1 MRFEPT
7 LLAILDIGGY
17 TRFIR
22 QRATTLPHAEEII
35 TALLEA
41 VIDGAELP
49 LQLNKLEGDAA
60 LLWADAGLT
69 PRAAAASALRRIEAA
84 FGAFDRRRAAIAQE
98 RSHCECGAC
107 ANIGALEIKALLHVG
122 DVAHKQV
129 RGLHELAGEAV
140 ILLHRLLKNRVAAPR
155 YVLLTEGFQAL
166 LDDAP
171 GSPAAIEAFEHPKG
185 FEPMRVFLRLPPPT
199 WARDDRA
206 TMRGLQPG
214 AIPVRST
221 SD

>member
-84 FGAFDRRRAAIAQE
+84 FAAFDQRRAAIAQE
-98 RSHCECGAC
+98 RSHCQCGAC
-107 ANIGALEIKALLHVG
+107 ANIGALEIKALLHFG
-122 DVAHKQV
+122 EVAHKQV
-129 RGLHELAGEAV
+129 RGLHELAGEPV
-140 ILLHRLLKNRVAAPR
+140 ILLHRLLKNAVSAPR
-155 YVLLTEGFQAL
+155 YILLTAEFNQL
-166 LDDAP
+166 LDDDA
-171 GSPAAIEAFEHPKG
+171 GLLAAQEHPDG
-185 FEPMRVFLRLPPPT
+185 FDPMPVFLRLPAQVP
-199 WARDDRA
+199 AGLKAIA
-206 TMRGLQPG
+206 TPFMQ
-214 AIPVRST
+214 
-221 SD
+221 